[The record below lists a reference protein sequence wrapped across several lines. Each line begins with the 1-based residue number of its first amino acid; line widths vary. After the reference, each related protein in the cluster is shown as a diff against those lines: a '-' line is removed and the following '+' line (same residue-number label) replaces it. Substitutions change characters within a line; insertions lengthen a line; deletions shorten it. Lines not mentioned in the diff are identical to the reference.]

1 MSIEADTLT
10 RRVFATMKHCDDTC
24 VSKQA
29 KTDKKRLEHPSQGS
43 SSGAFSALTALKC
56 ADSDRAGA
64 GEACRE
70 FIGRTGAFK
79 ACRHLQQKS
88 AAEANVRITIA
99 SIVALK

>member
-1 MSIEADTLT
+1 ML
-10 RRVFATMKHCDDTC
+10 KLCDDTC

-29 KTDKKRLEHPSQGS
+29 KNDKKKRLEHPSQGSQGS

-79 ACRHLQQKS
+79 AWRRFFYKNRPQGCKGKRADNYS
-88 AAEANVRITIA
+88 YII
-99 SIVALK
+99 IALK

>member
-1 MSIEADTLT
+1 ML
-10 RRVFATMKHCDDTC
+10 KLCDDTC

-29 KTDKKRLEHPSQGS
+29 KNVKKKVWNTPSQGSQGS
-43 SSGAFSALTALKC
+43 SSGACSALTALKC

-79 ACRHLQQKS
+79 AWRRFCDKNRLQAINTPNK
-88 AAEANVRITIA
+88 NITWNDNILQNNA
-99 SIVALK
+99 R

>member
-1 MSIEADTLT
+1 ML
-10 RRVFATMKHCDDTC
+10 KLCDDTC

-29 KTDKKRLEHPSQGS
+29 KNVKKKVWNTPSQGSQGS
-43 SSGAFSALTALKC
+43 SSGACSALTALKC

-79 ACRHLQQKS
+79 AWRRFCDKNRLQGCKGNQHTKQKHHM
-88 AAEANVRITIA
+88 E
-99 SIVALK
+99 